1 MLLTGC
7 TRLRL
12 AAGLRGD
19 EPNENININKINE
32 LYHVDF
38 IVFFVSI

>member
-12 AAGLRGD
+12 AACLRGD
-19 EPNENININKINE
+19 EPNENININKINN
-32 LYHVDF
+32 LYHIDF
-38 IVFFVSI
+38 IDIFISI

>member
-7 TRLRL
+7 TRLWL

-19 EPNENININKINE
+19 EPNENININKINY
-32 LYHVDF
+32 LYHIDF
-38 IVFFVSI
+38 IGYFVSI